1 MEPHRWLQWLSASST
16 STSRLPFVLPS
27 EDFILYWYITQQ
39 DNILSVM
46 ATLAFRA
53 ILRLSWWLAREA
65 DQWKSA
71 GTRYKLVIILNKLE
85 SNLFVS
91 EFHAPTTPFY
101 DLDHGQL
108 PFHLWIEGKLQRM
121 NFLQCM
127 LIVVN
132 NCSNIVKSQTK
143 NIPALYC
150 YRLHSSHYWC
160 LWKDHS

>member
-1 MEPHRWLQWLSASST
+1 
-16 STSRLPFVLPS
+16 
-27 EDFILYWYITQQ
+27 
-39 DNILSVM
+39 M

-108 PFHLWIEGKLQRM
+108 PFHL
-121 NFLQCM
+121 
-127 LIVVN
+127 
-132 NCSNIVKSQTK
+132 
-143 NIPALYC
+143 
-150 YRLHSSHYWC
+150 
-160 LWKDHS
+160 